1 MMNRFTGVFS
11 RFRKEE
17 TAVTCDIEQMLH
29 SFYVNPEKRDLL
41 RFLCSKDND
50 LAGQTMEYCMNVHL
64 FGAISVIKSTQAMCA
79 EVNLR
84 LHKFASNSKVV
95 LVALPTE
102 DRSKDLKDLDLHHD
116 TLPVK
121 RSLDTEYRGR

>member
-64 FGAISVIKSTQAMCA
+64 FSAVSSSGVTNFGHRMRVKNSLVTQLQTFYIATFMWTMA
-79 EVNLR
+79 
-84 LHKFASNSKVV
+84 
-95 LVALPTE
+95 
-102 DRSKDLKDLDLHHD
+102 
-116 TLPVK
+116 
-121 RSLDTEYRGR
+121 